1 MEQILFFML
10 GILLVSVSVLTVV
23 VVRGASRVREIENE
37 NIKRS
42 FNDNEIINNIYST
55 MDGRVEMINRN
66 LVDVERNIHDSTSSI
81 LSDLRDLDRS
91 VDSRIDKLLNKLK

>member
-10 GILLVSVSVLTVV
+10 GILLVSVSVLSVV
-23 VVRGASRVREIENE
+23 VVKSLSRIREIENE

-55 MDGRVEMINRN
+55 IDDRFETNNRN
-66 LVDVERNIHDSTSSI
+66 LVDVDRNIQDSTSSI

-91 VDSRIDKLLNKLK
+91 VDSRIDKLINKLK